1 MLLLYH
7 RHGMVAG
14 ECNELEKGHI
24 RAQFIE

>member
-7 RHGMVAG
+7 GHGVVAG
-14 ECNELEKGHI
+14 ECNEVEEGHI

>member
-1 MLLLYH
+1 MVLLYT
-7 RHGMVAG
+7 RHGVVAG